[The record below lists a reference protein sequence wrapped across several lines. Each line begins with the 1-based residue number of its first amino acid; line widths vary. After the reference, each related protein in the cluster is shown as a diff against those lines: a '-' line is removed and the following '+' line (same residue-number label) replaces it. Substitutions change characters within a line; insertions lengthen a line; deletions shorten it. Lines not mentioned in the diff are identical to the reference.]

1 MSTERIKS
9 RAYWLRGGELVSGSA
24 EDYFPFFDGK
34 KHVISLVG
42 GGGKSTLLD
51 YLATC
56 FAARGMK
63 TVILT
68 TTRMACPAHISGSI
82 EDCRACW
89 ARGEYAAC
97 GERTE
102 NGKFRAPTDDLLR
115 ALLEEA
121 DALII
126 EADGAHMRA
135 CKAPAEH
142 EPVILPET
150 DIVIGMMGV
159 EVMGGAVGA
168 VCHRPEHV
176 CALLDCDME
185 HRLTAA
191 DMADIFV
198 SEKGTKK
205 NVGARE
211 FYAVINKCDDA
222 QRIEDGLKVL
232 AALEARGQAR
242 AVLTSF
248 GR

>member
-9 RAYWLRGGELVSGSA
+9 RAHWFCGGELISGGA
-24 EDYFPFFDGK
+24 QECFPFFDGK

-42 GGGKSTLLD
+42 GGGKSTLLE
-51 YLATC
+51 YLGGC
-56 FAARGMK
+56 FAARGMR
-63 TVILT
+63 TAIMT
-68 TTRMACPAHISGSI
+68 TTRMACPDHVAKSMQ
-82 EDCRACW
+82 DCRACW

-102 NGKFRAPTDDLLR
+102 NGKFRAPDDDLLR

-121 DALII
+121 DAVIV

-142 EPVILPET
+142 EPVILPQT
-150 DIVIGMMGV
+150 DIVVGVMGI
-159 EVMGGAVGA
+159 EVLGGAVGE

-176 CALLDCDME
+176 CALLGCEGD

-205 NVGARE
+205 GVGARA
-211 FYAVINKCDDA
+211 FYAVINKCDDEK
-222 QRIEDGLKVL
+222 RIQDGLQVL
-232 AALEARGQAR
+232 AELEKRGQGS

-248 GR
+248 AR